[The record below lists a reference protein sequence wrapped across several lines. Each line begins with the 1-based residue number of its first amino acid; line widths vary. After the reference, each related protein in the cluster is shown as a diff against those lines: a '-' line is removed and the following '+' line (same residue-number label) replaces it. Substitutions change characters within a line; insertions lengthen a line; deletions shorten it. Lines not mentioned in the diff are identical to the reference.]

1 MSSKDSSHF
10 WQKVSEQNR
19 VYFWS
24 IFTTGL
30 VGFFS
35 LWLGITIQDDINT
48 KNARETQKLARYQM
62 VQAVYPKFSQ
72 YLDTGGIVFFDLWE
86 IYNNPSKVNDNDLK
100 QSLLDYYSN
109 NQAEFVETMKNSVN
123 FMCDNRYFFNQSSQR
138 RICSNNVSV
147 LFGLR
152 LLERNNRL
160 LFNAIERW
168 QDCPSLRD
176 SLSLRLYTA
185 YYAKNMFSYQD
196 DAVDGIT
203 EKCKS
208 LLASKT
214 TTDTSAIIQ
223 NALYSFIFLPYID
236 NFQVYQSE
244 LVPGD
249 DVSNHLWKHIWIL
262 LVCVVLS
269 AGFCVFLLYH
279 VFKINAFKKDI
290 VRQADERT
298 YNCLSDNINTI

>member
-1 MSSKDSSHF
+1 MSSKGSTHF
-10 WQKVSEQNR
+10 WQKISEQNR

-24 IFTTGL
+24 IFTTGM

-86 IYNNPSKVNDNDLK
+86 MYNNPLK
-100 QSLLDYYSN
+100 DDDTALQQSLLEYYSN
-109 NQAEFVETMKNSVN
+109 NQEEFVETMKNSVN
-123 FMCDNRYFFNQSSQR
+123 FMCDNRYFFNQSSQK

-160 LFNAIERW
+160 LFYVLDNWR
-168 QDCPSLRD
+168 DCPSLRD
-176 SLSLRLYTA
+176 SISHRLYNA

-196 DAVDGIT
+196 DAIDDIK
-203 EKCKS
+203 EKCK
-208 LLASKT
+208 LLLSSKA
-214 TTDTSAIIQ
+214 TTDTTAIIED
-223 NALYSFIFLPYID
+223 AIYSFIFLPYID

-249 DVSNHLWKHIWIL
+249 DVSSHLWKHIWIL
-262 LVCVVLS
+262 LACVLLS

-279 VFKINAFKKDI
+279 VFKIQTHREGED
-290 VRQADERT
+290 
-298 YNCLSDNINTI
+298 